1 MKTTRD
7 IADAVLNDA
16 RRIAAA
22 EGTTLRALIED
33 GLRHVL
39 AERERRPAFRL
50 RRATFGG
57 TGLQPHV
64 AEGSW
69 QQIRELAYEGRGA

>member
-1 MKTTRD
+1 VKTTIE
-7 IADAVLNDA
+7 IAEPLLNDA
-16 RRIAAA
+16 KRLAAA

-69 QQIRELAYEGRGA
+69 QLVRELAYDGRGA

>member
-1 MKTTRD
+1 MKTTID
-7 IADAVLNDA
+7 IAEAVLNDA
-16 RRIAAA
+16 KRLAAA

-33 GLRHVL
+33 GLRRVL
-39 AERERRPAFRL
+39 AERERRAAFRL
-50 RRATFGG
+50 RRTTFGG
-57 TGLQPHV
+57 AGLQPHV